1 MNCPCTL
8 GKHLNEDFWRDLT
21 QSRLQRWPVQVLWG
35 GKAASLQM
43 DCHWA
48 SKVEVPFPFFPLPY
62 VLLVQSL
69 TQFFLQCLASIKF
82 ILELSLFHDSF
93 SGLALASTSIHSGL
107 PPGTLSSLA
116 TSAGVSFPLTLPRS
130 GVWWKQC
137 SFHKITSSFIL
148 SFGTAGPNHCEE
160 CWGRKTGEATH
171 SKQAFLLCFS
181 FELKLHTSVSLKYGL
196 KSYWS

>member
-1 MNCPCTL
+1 
-8 GKHLNEDFWRDLT
+8 
-21 QSRLQRWPVQVLWG
+21 
-35 GKAASLQM
+35 M

-107 PPGTLSSLA
+107 PPGMLSSLA

-130 GVWWKQC
+130 GDCWQWCLHIEFFPQSHIFLHNVTLVCRTWSLSRVLKVENRSGNTFQT
-137 SFHKITSSFIL
+137 SFPFVLQFWAEVSHF
-148 SFGTAGPNHCEE
+148 
-160 CWGRKTGEATH
+160 
-171 SKQAFLLCFS
+171 CF
-181 FELKLHTSVSLKYGL
+181 T
-196 KSYWS
+196 

>member
-1 MNCPCTL
+1 MTCSSIVGRQSGLPTDGLLL
-8 GKHLNEDFWRDLT
+8 G
-21 QSRLQRWPVQVLWG
+21 LQGRTTY
-35 GKAASLQM
+35 SY
-43 DCHWA
+43 
-48 SKVEVPFPFFPLPY
+48 FPLD
-62 VLLVQSL
+62 LR
-69 TQFFLQCLASIKF
+69 FASSISDPFSAIFGLK
-82 ILELSLFHDSF
+82 SVYSGALFHDSL
-93 SGLALASTSIHSGL
+93 SGLALASTSIHLGL

-116 TSAGVSFPLTLPRS
+116 TSAGASFPLTLPRS